1 MLVRKTPI
9 LLAILSTMLAVV
21 TTCAQ
26 QQQPQT
32 DAGPVAGESYS
43 RETILQSQRWRRLRR
58 QFDEWLSV
66 QKIYTPAQVAE
77 LTTAL
82 ERHVASMPTSELED
96 FIDDTEERLA
106 VLTSDKAMDA
116 RSYLSF
122 FTDEG
127 RRQRIANGGE
137 IPNVFNITVGQ
148 LRQEL
153 NQFQQQRAA
162 RSANQAAFNQ
172 SREQSVTAIAEQRSA
187 RQDANLQM
195 REQAMRDARQQR
207 DTSFTSPY
215 ALRREIPFETRGGLG
230 RSLYVT
236 PWGGI
241 STRYTW

>member
-1 MLVRKTPI
+1 MLFRKTPI
-9 LLAILSTMLAVV
+9 LLATLWMTLAAVTM
-21 TTCAQ
+21 CG
-26 QQQPQT
+26 QQQPET

-82 ERHVASMPTSELED
+82 ERHVASMSTSELED
-96 FIDDTEERLA
+96 FIDDTEDRLA
-106 VLTSDKAMDA
+106 VLMSNEAMDA
-116 RSYLSF
+116 RNYLSF
-122 FTDEG
+122 YSDKG
-127 RRQRIANGGE
+127 RQRRLAEGGG
-137 IPNVFNITVGQ
+137 IPDVFGITVAQ

-153 NQFQQQRAA
+153 SQFQQQRAA
-162 RSANQAAFNQ
+162 RAADHAAFDR
-172 SREQSVTAIAEQRSA
+172 SRQQAVTAIAQQQNA

-195 REQAMRDARQQR
+195 RERAMRDARQQR
-207 DTSFTSPY
+207 GASFTSPY

-241 STRYTW
+241 GTRYAW